1 MTDVA
6 RATGGR
12 VWREGTVLC
21 VHHPL
26 PRDELHLL
34 FPARLEP
41 DELERVLD
49 WCARNRVRTAGC
61 WSSGIGDD
69 ERVRTV
75 LEANGFEE
83 GWQPHW
89 MAAALPLRDAEP
101 DARVEP
107 ATEVPEYDAY
117 GQALLAM
124 TRVRRR
130 DRRSWHLVAR
140 EDGRLA
146 GMAWL
151 HLP

>member
-1 MTDVA
+1 MVSGGREPPTPLRSTEHVTAHAPYETHALITAAAAAQVSWMTDVA

-49 WCARNRVRTAGC
+49 WCATSGVGTVGC
-61 WSSGIGDD
+61 WSSGIGQD
-69 ERVRTV
+69 EHVRAV
-75 LEANGFEE
+75 LEADGFEE

-89 MAAALPLRDAEP
+89 MAATLPLRDVEA
-101 DARVEP
+101 DVRVES
-107 ATEVPEYDAY
+107 ATEVPEY
-117 GQALLAM
+117 
-124 TRVRRR
+124 
-130 DRRSWHLVAR
+130 
-140 EDGRLA
+140 
-146 GMAWL
+146 
-151 HLP
+151 